1 MHVPDTDRTPP
12 GSGRTTRA
20 ARHTSSRLAASVS
33 APA

>member
-12 GSGRTTRA
+12 GDDQTTRA
-20 ARHTSSRLAASVS
+20 ARHTSRRLAASVS